1 MNPENNVSNPSR
13 LIVMGVDIT
22 DISVEDLDQDIIDE
36 MTDEQIE
43 RYKVGKTEEEKKRFD
58 YRNGEVESV
67 MLSEEDLKKRED
79 ARNVNFSF
87 GGLKGNN
94 NEKNDES
101 NTQAPAT
108 AEVKTEQTGAVI
120 FGVRK

>member
-1 MNPENNVSNPSR
+1 
-13 LIVMGVDIT
+13 
-22 DISVEDLDQDIIDE
+22 
-36 MTDEQIE
+36 
-43 RYKVGKTEEEKKRFD
+43 
-58 YRNGEVESV
+58 

-79 ARNVNFSF
+79 VRNVNFSF

-101 NTQAPAT
+101 NTPAPAT
-108 AEVKTEQTGAVI
+108 TEVKTEQTGAVI